1 MRRAVSAQRCEA
13 RRSSTGGFPERHGAR
28 LWYHWGMT
36 PSRATLRRLIRARD
50 VLHAS
55 VQRGA
60 TLDELAAASGLSRG
74 FLARSFSHTF
84 GVPPHQ
90 YLVQLRLEHA
100 KRALAHGAS
109 VTEACLEVG
118 FESLGSFSA
127 SFHRR
132 VGVSPRA
139 WQRQTRSLVQGI
151 GVPALYIPACF
162 LERHVGVM

>member
-1 MRRAVSAQRCEA
+1 
-13 RRSSTGGFPERHGAR
+13 
-28 LWYHWGMT
+28 MT
-36 PSRATLRRLIRARD
+36 CVMTSSRATLRRLIRARD

-74 FLARSFSHTF
+74 FLARSFARTF
-84 GVPPHQ
+84 GAPPHQ

-100 KRALAHGAS
+100 KRAHARGAS
-109 VTEACLEVG
+109 VTDTCLEVG

-139 WQRQTRSLVQGI
+139 WQRQARALVQGL
-151 GVPALYIPACF
+151 GVPALYVPACF
-162 LERHVGVM
+162 LAHYAGR

>member
-1 MRRAVSAQRCEA
+1 
-13 RRSSTGGFPERHGAR
+13 
-28 LWYHWGMT
+28 MT
-36 PSRATLRRLIRARD
+36 ASRATLRRLVRARD

-74 FLARSFSHTF
+74 FLARSFAETF
-84 GVPPHQ
+84 GAPPHQ

-100 KRALAHGAS
+100 KRALARGAS
-109 VTEACLEVG
+109 VTQTCLEVG

-139 WQRQTRSLVQGI
+139 WQRRTRVLVQGL

-162 LERHVGVM
+162 LAHHGVAGAR

>member
-1 MRRAVSAQRCEA
+1 
-13 RRSSTGGFPERHGAR
+13 
-28 LWYHWGMT
+28 MT
-36 PSRATLRRLIRARD
+36 TSRATLRRLVRARD

-60 TLDELAAASGLSRG
+60 TLDELAAAAGLSRG
-74 FLARSFSHTF
+74 FLARSFARTF
-84 GVPPHQ
+84 GAPPHQ

-100 KRALAHGAS
+100 KRALARGAS
-109 VTEACLEVG
+109 VTEACFEVG

-132 VGVSPRA
+132 VGLSPRA
-139 WQRQTRSLVQGI
+139 WQRTARGLVQSL

-162 LERHVGVM
+162 LARYAGHV